1 MIQDIL
7 TYTTV
12 IFAFA
17 IAAKAIWKTFFS
29 ENKITA
35 CSGGCSG
42 GCNTRAE
49 FLKML
54 ESK

>member
-1 MIQDIL
+1 MQDIF

-12 IFAFA
+12 IIAFA

-29 ENKITA
+29 ENKTTA

-42 GCNTRAE
+42 GCNTKSE
-49 FLKML
+49 ILKML
-54 ESK
+54 GSK